1 MQEMFVAPA
10 FGKSADA
17 GSLRQRFAARRAPYE
32 WQDSSILTRQ
42 RQRESNARSYPR
54 RLPLALRRAKGIY
67 VEDTEGRVFIDCLAA
82 AGTLALGHNHPVVT
96 EAVRRSLEMELP
108 FQTLDI
114 MTPVKDEFVSQ
125 LFSMLPER
133 FARHARIQF
142 CGPTG
147 TDAVEAALKLVRTAT
162 GRKGLFAFHGAYH
175 GMSQGSL
182 ALMGNLGPKQPLD
195 GVLGLAQFM
204 PYPYSY
210 RCPFGLGGVAGES
223 VGIAFIEN
231 ALKDPESGLLTPAG
245 VILEPVQ
252 GEAGV
257 IPASAAWLGR
267 LREITAAAKV
277 PLILDEVQTGMGRTG
292 RYFDFM
298 HADIVP
304 DVLVLSKAIGGG
316 LPLSVVVYHE
326 SLDVWQPGAH
336 AGTFRGNQLAM
347 ATGLATLRHIEGERL
362 DRHAAAMGER
372 FRSHLDSIAKDNAI
386 VGDVRGRGLMLG
398 MEIVAP
404 GAPATMAGHA
414 PPSRDAALLIQQEC
428 LRRGLIVELG
438 GRAGATVRLLPP
450 LIIGAD
456 EVDTVAEILRSA
468 VIEATRRFQPQ
479 RESVASA

>member
-1 MQEMFVAPA
+1 MHEMETTLPV
-10 FGKSADA
+10 GKSVDG
-17 GSLRQRFAARRAPYE
+17 GSLRHRYSARNVPYE
-32 WQDSSILTRQ
+32 WQETPILARQ

-54 RLPLALRRAKGIY
+54 RIPLTLRRAKGVY

-96 EAVRRSLEMELP
+96 EALRRALDNELP

-162 GRKGLFAFHGAYH
+162 GRKGMFAFHGAYH

-182 ALMGNLGPKQPLD
+182 ALMGNLGPKRPLD
-195 GVLGLAQFM
+195 GLLSHAQFM
-204 PYPYSY
+204 PYPYAY
-210 RCPFGLGGVAGES
+210 RCPFRLGAEAGEAA
-223 VGIAFIEN
+223 GLAFIEN
-231 ALKDPESGLLTPAG
+231 ALSDPESGVLSPAG
-245 VILEPVQ
+245 IILEPVQ

-257 IPASAAWLGR
+257 IPAPRAWLR
-267 LREITAAAKV
+267 KLREIATRAQV
-277 PLILDEVQTGMGRTG
+277 PLILDEVQTGFGRTG
-292 RYFDFM
+292 RFFDFE

-304 DVLVLSKAIGGG
+304 DVLVLSKAVGGG

-326 SLDVWQPGAH
+326 SLDVWQAGAH

-347 ATGLATLRHIEGERL
+347 AAGLATMRYIQRERL
-362 DRHAAAMGER
+362 DLHAEAMGR
-372 FRSHLDSIAKDNAI
+372 RLCGHLEELQKECAL
-386 VGDVRGRGLMLG
+386 VGDVRGRGLMIGL
-398 MEIVAP
+398 EIVAP
-404 GAPATMAGHA
+404 GTASTLAGEA
-414 PPSRDAALLIQQEC
+414 PPDRDAALAIQQGC

-438 GRAGATVRLLPP
+438 GRMGATVRLLPP
-450 LIIGAD
+450 LVISPD
-456 EVDTVAEILRSA
+456 EVDTVAEIVRAATLEAMRRASSRSA
-468 VIEATRRFQPQ
+468 
-479 RESVASA
+479 ASA